1 MSPPSSPTHTSRL
14 PLDIVRLIARAGAG
28 TGADIDERELA
39 KAVSLVCRDLR
50 DVGQDALWWRV
61 VLRQGAGEVDWRED
75 ARREQLMGR
84 AKVVRLEGED
94 GSTEEDIEE
103 AIAAYE
109 AILASSQRVTAV
121 ELDDVPAEALPRA
134 IAAISSSPSRTCM
147 SSLFIRG
154 AVLGLDGAVHSSE
167 TTLID
172 FLHSLPALTSLALHL
187 WGFPPASPVVSSPV
201 AILPPFLQGPLITP
215 SPGLSTHRH
224 LSA

>member
-154 AVLGLDGAVHSSE
+154 AVLGLDGAWPFYLSAPS
-167 TTLID
+167 IWGRWD
-172 FLHSLPALTSLALHL
+172 TSGLRQ
-187 WGFPPASPVVSSPV
+187 
-201 AILPPFLQGPLITP
+201 PFLQGPLITP